1 MKLLLDENISHKLVE
16 SIGLAFPG
24 TKHIQHFDLAGKE
37 DKIIFEFARDN
48 NFCIVT
54 FDEDFNNLSLLK
66 GYPPKIIW
74 LHTGNSS
81 TKALAQLLISK
92 QSAITKFLSSEEDQ
106 DIGCLEIY

>member
-1 MKLLLDENISHKLVE
+1 MKLLLDENISHKLTE
-16 SIGLAFPG
+16 RIGLAFPE
-24 TKHIQHFDLAGKE
+24 TKHIRHFDLEGKE
-37 DKIIFEFARDN
+37 DKAIFEFARDN

-74 LHTGNSS
+74 LRTGNTS
-81 TKALAQLLISK
+81 TKMLAQLLISK
-92 QSAITKFLSSEEDQ
+92 QSVITKFLSSDEYK